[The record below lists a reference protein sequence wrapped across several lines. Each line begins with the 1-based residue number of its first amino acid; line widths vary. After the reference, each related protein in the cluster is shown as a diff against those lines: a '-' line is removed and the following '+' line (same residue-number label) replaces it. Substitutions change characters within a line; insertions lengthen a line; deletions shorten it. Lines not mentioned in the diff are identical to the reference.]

1 MINLNFEI
9 HWIGEDNCSIFQRKS
24 ATELTEL
31 SVKHVQTSSNV
42 DAIFFSTKKHDNR
55 HLVNRKAL
63 SIRGF
68 RFVSKQFYILDFWIV
83 RNGCF
88 FGNLPFF
95 RQPSGRKKS
104 GAVFIST
111 GNRFGRLVF
120 RPFVASPSLV
130 SLWNKVTRLGER
142 GWNGAG
148 MQGWGEGDKNC

>member
-9 HWIGEDNCSIFQRKS
+9 HWIGEDNCSIFQWKS

-55 HLVNRKAL
+55 HLDNRKAL

-88 FGNLPFF
+88 LEFAIF
-95 RQPSGRKKS
+95 
-104 GAVFIST
+104 
-111 GNRFGRLVF
+111 
-120 RPFVASPSLV
+120 SP
-130 SLWNKVTRLGER
+130 TLGEKKERRSVHIDGKSIRSARIPSFCCFARRSFRCETRSR
-142 GWNGAG
+142 G
-148 MQGWGEGDKNC
+148 

>member
-1 MINLNFEI
+1 MINLNLEI
-9 HWIGEDNCSIFQRKS
+9 HWIGEDNCSIFQWKS

-111 GNRFGRLVF
+111 GNRFGRLGF
-120 RPFVASPSLV
+120 RPFVASPV
-130 SLWNKVTRLGER
+130 ARFVVKQGHAVRRER
-142 GWNGAG
+142 VEWGWNAG
-148 MQGWGEGDKNC
+148 MGRGG